1 VQAAASPFD
10 SVFSS
15 QTCRSAGSIVESPL
29 TLIKTRMESSLAFQY
44 TGILQVHLL
53 PHAIFCME
61 SLFSRRRCARFT
73 LLKAQT
79 GSCADGRP
87 RLRATRRALI
97 LPICSVFI
105 FCGDFNPRRYAGLF
119 LVLYESLKR
128 SWGKDADGR
137 HSATRTFACSTAAGF
152 VATLATQP
160 FDVLRTRVQL
170 EQRAVRSITR
180 ARSLLEQGMSVFL
193 AGFWPRLMKRTLA
206 SSVTW
211 TVFEQMLEQLQQEIR
226 PLP

>member
-1 VQAAASPFD
+1 MRGWAPTLARDAPCVNFTTS
-10 SVFSS
+10 SVFSF
-15 QTCRSAGSIVESPL
+15 CR
-29 TLIKTRMESSLAFQY
+29 
-44 TGILQVHLL
+44 H
-53 PHAIFCME
+53 
-61 SLFSRRRCARFT
+61 
-73 LLKAQT
+73 
-79 GSCADGRP
+79 
-87 RLRATRRALI
+87 
-97 LPICSVFI
+97 
-105 FCGDFNPRRYAGLF
+105 FNPRRYAGLF

-137 HSATRTFACSTAAGF
+137 PSATRTFACSTAAGF

-211 TVFEQMLEQLQQEIR
+211 TVFEQMLEHLQQEIR
-226 PLP
+226 PVP